1 MQSIL
6 YGKLFNKDGNRK
18 YTNPDASEKLIKYVT
33 RTNGKPDDDLIT
45 WGGLGIT
52 EYKDIDSIINQF
64 YIVQKMHTR
73 RGSSGRYI
81 SHEVFSFEAETEI
94 LIHEKKLD
102 IDKIARKMAN
112 DFYTIDN
119 CQVIYGVH
127 KPEYEDKHM
136 HIHFAINSVNY
147 RTGNKRRENKS
158 QTNKRN
164 FRFQK
169 IIDNEIKKS
178 DKAALLN
185 RAYNSAE

>member
-1 MQSIL
+1 MQIL
-6 YGKLFNKDGNRK
+6 PYGKLFNKDGNMK
-18 YTNPDASEKLIKYVT
+18 YTNPDAPEKLIKYVT
-33 RTNGKPDDDLIT
+33 RTNEKTDDDLIT

-73 RGSSGRYI
+73 RGNFGRYV
-81 SHEVFSFEAETEI
+81 SHEVFSFEPETEI
-94 LIHEKKLD
+94 LIHEKNLD

-112 DFYTIDN
+112 DFYTNDN

-127 KPEYEDKHM
+127 KPEYEGKHM
-136 HIHFAINSVNY
+136 HIHFVINSVNY
-147 RTGNKRRENKS
+147 RNGNKRRENKS